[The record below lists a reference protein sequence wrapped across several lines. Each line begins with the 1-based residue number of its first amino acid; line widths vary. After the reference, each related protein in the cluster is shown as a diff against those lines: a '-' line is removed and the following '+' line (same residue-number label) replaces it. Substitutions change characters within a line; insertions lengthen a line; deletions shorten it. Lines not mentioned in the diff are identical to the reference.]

1 MKKSASSFPYLIWA
15 IIFTIVPL
23 VLVMYYGFT
32 VELETGEVV
41 FSLDNFIKFFTSE
54 QYLAALWRS
63 LWMAALSTVICLVL
77 GYPVAYYL
85 SGSTFKNK
93 GFILLLFVIPM
104 WMNLLL
110 RTYAWIMLLDN
121 NGLINSLLVK
131 IGIKPIEFMYH
142 QHSIVF
148 GMVYNFL
155 PFMILPI
162 NSVLTKMDRSVIEA
176 AKDLGASDRSVFW
189 KITFPLSMPGVFSG
203 ITMVF
208 MPAVTT
214 FAISDILSGRTI
226 QLMGNVIENQFL
238 MANNWNFGSTMS
250 IILIALILVS
260 MVFSSK
266 YEKEDKGG
274 GLF

>member
-1 MKKSASSFPYLIWA
+1 MKKTLVSFPYVLWA
-15 IIFTIVPL
+15 IVFTLIPIFLI
-23 VLVMYYGFT
+23 MYYGFT
-32 VELETGEVV
+32 IKTDAGTVV
-41 FSLDNFIKFFTSE
+41 FSTENFVKFFSSP
-54 QYLAALWRS
+54 QYMASLWRS
-63 LWMAALSTVICLVL
+63 LWMAALSTVICLII
-77 GYPVAYYL
+77 GYPVAYFL
-85 SGSTFKNK
+85 ATSTFKNK
-93 GFILLLFVIPM
+93 NFFLLLLVIPM

-121 NGLINSLLVK
+121 NGLINSLLAK
-131 IGIKPIEFMYH
+131 MGLKPVEFMYH
-142 QHSIVF
+142 QYSIVF

-162 NSVLTKMDRSVIEA
+162 NSVLAKMDHSVAEA
-176 AKDLGASDRSVFW
+176 AKDLGADDRKVFW
-189 KITFPLSMPGVFSG
+189 HVTFPLSLPGVFSG

-250 IILIALILVS
+250 IILIVLILFS
-260 MVFSSK
+260 MLVSSK

>member
-1 MKKSASSFPYLIWA
+1 MKKTLVSFPYVLWA
-15 IIFTIVPL
+15 IVFTLIPIFLI
-23 VLVMYYGFT
+23 MYYGFT
-32 VELETGEVV
+32 IKTDTGTVV
-41 FSLDNFIKFFTSE
+41 FSTENFVKFFSSP
-54 QYLAALWRS
+54 QYMAALWRS
-63 LWMAALSTVICLVL
+63 LWMAALSTVICLII
-77 GYPVAYYL
+77 GYPVAYFL
-85 SGSTFKNK
+85 ATSTFKNK
-93 GFILLLFVIPM
+93 NFFLLLLVIPM

-121 NGLINSLLVK
+121 NGLINSLLSK
-131 IGIKPIEFMYH
+131 MGLKPVEFMYH
-142 QHSIVF
+142 QYSIVF

-162 NSVLTKMDRSVIEA
+162 NSVLAKMDHSVAEA
-176 AKDLGASDRSVFW
+176 AKDLGADDRKVFW
-189 KITFPLSMPGVFSG
+189 HVTFPLSLPGVFSG

-250 IILIALILVS
+250 IILIVLILFS
-260 MVFSSK
+260 MLVSSK

>member
-1 MKKSASSFPYLIWA
+1 MKKTLASFPYLIWA
-15 IIFTIVPL
+15 VIFTVIPL
-23 VLVMYYGFT
+23 FLVMYYGFT
-32 VELETGEVV
+32 IKTDAGNVV
-41 FSLDNFIKFFTSE
+41 FSTQNFVKFFTSE
-54 QYLAALWRS
+54 QYMAAFWRS
-63 LWMAALSTVICLVL
+63 LWMAALSTFICLL
-77 GYPVAYYL
+77 IGYPVAYFL
-85 SGSTFKNK
+85 AGSTFKNK
-93 GFILLLFVIPM
+93 NFLLLLLVIPM

-121 NGLINSLLVK
+121 NGLINSVLTKL
-131 IGIKPIEFMYH
+131 GLKPIEFMYH

-162 NSVLTKMDRSVIEA
+162 NSVLTKMDRSVVEA
-176 AKDLGASDRSVFW
+176 AKDLGADSRKVFW
-189 KITFPLSMPGVFSG
+189 KITFPLSLPGVFSG

-208 MPAVTT
+208 MPAITT

-250 IILIALILVS
+250 IILIALILLS
-260 MVFSSK
+260 MIVSSK
-266 YEKEDKGG
+266 YEKEDRGG